1 MNFYHELLFY
11 WILLLK
17 VGLCMYLYYTSQTD
31 FFMYSTL
38 YTIKYVQYN
47 TNNIKVYIHN
57 KTHSGLKIDIDNNAL
72 SILKSQCIII

>member
-1 MNFYHELLFY
+1 MHEEQ
-11 WILLLK
+11 IDMK
-17 VGLCMYLYYTSQTD
+17 VYIYIYLYYTSQTD

-72 SILKSQCIII
+72 SL